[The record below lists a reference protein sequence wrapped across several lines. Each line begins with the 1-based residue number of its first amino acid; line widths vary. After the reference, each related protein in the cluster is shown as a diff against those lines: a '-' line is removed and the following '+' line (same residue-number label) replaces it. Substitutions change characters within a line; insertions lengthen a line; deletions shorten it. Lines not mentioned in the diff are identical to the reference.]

1 MLYNEV
7 MKENSIVREN
17 LMTREG
23 YSPYCGNMF
32 DGCKHAPRTSFN
44 GKQFECPDCGWVS
57 EFPQDFIDKYKLKWN
72 K

>member
-1 MLYNEV
+1 

-23 YSPYCGNMF
+23 YKPYCGKNHCSQNM
-32 DGCKHAPRTSFN
+32 PRAKYDSRLE
-44 GKQFECPDCGWVS
+44 QFTCGCGWVS
-57 EFPQDFIDKYKLKWN
+57 EFPKDFIDRYKQKWS